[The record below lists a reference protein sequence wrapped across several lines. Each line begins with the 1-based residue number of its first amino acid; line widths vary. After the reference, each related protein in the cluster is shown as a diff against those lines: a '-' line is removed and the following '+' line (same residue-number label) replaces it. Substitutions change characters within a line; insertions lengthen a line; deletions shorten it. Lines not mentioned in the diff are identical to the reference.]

1 MKKILLTTTVLAF
14 SAGFAAAEVSISGS
28 AFMGLNYQE
37 NRGGGAAD
45 EVQTDADVNINFSMS
60 GETDGGLTFGAGT
73 NHIVNDNGALA
84 NDDTSVYISGAFGK
98 ISMGA
103 VGEAGE
109 LGGIGDFGNA
119 GIDFD
124 DTVEDL
130 YADNHNVNYSASF
143 GDLSF
148 SASADV
154 GNATDSFG
162 IGATYNFGMVSAGI
176 GYTSTAADMDELTLK
191 VVGTFDAIK
200 VTAIY
205 ADFELNDNQAY
216 AVAVDYTMGDMTLS
230 AGFADADFTPAGAV
244 LADGSFGVGVK
255 YNLGGGATV
264 QGALGSV
271 NDVVRAEIGVAMS
284 F

>member
-1 MKKILLTTTVLAF
+1 MKKILLSTTVLAF

-28 AFMGLNYQE
+28 AYMGLNYNE
-37 NRGGGAAD
+37 SLVD
-45 EVQTDADVNINFSMS
+45 EIQTDADVNINFSMS
-60 GETDGGLTFGAGT
+60 GETDGGLGFGAGT
-73 NHIVNDNGALA
+73 NHIVNDNGTLA
-84 NDDTSVYISGAFGK
+84 NDDTNVYISGAFGK
-98 ISMGA
+98 ITMGA
-103 VGEAGE
+103 VAEAGE

-130 YADNHNVNYSASF
+130 YVGNHNVNYSASF

-148 SASADV
+148 SMS
-154 GNATDSFG
+154 TDLGAANESFG
-162 IGATYNFGMVSAGI
+162 VGATYSFGMVSAGL

-216 AVAVDYTMGDMTLS
+216 AVAMDYTMGDMTLS
-230 AGFADADFTPAGAV
+230 AGFADADFTPAGAP
-244 LADGSFGVGVK
+244 LGDGSFGVGVK

-271 NDVVRAEIGVAMS
+271 NDVMRAEIGVAMS